1 MTRRLVVIGNGMAA
15 TRLVQRLVERDPARF
30 AITVVGDEPHPAYNR
45 IQLSPLLAG
54 EKTAAQIPLL
64 PAEWYTR
71 HGVCLRSGEAVDEVD
86 IQQRR
91 LRIAETWLPW
101 DELVFATGSR
111 PFIPPLPGIDRPQV
125 MPFRTLADV
134 ERILAIPGPAVV
146 IGGGVLGVEAA
157 AALRRHGG
165 EVTLLHRGSGLMAPL
180 TDAFAADELR
190 QQLEARGIRC
200 VLECRIAAI
209 DADGVR
215 LADGRVFRA
224 ARVVLATG
232 VQPDSRLAAQSGVLC
247 QRGIVVDRQM
257 ASSLPGISAIGE
269 CCEIDGQT
277 WGLVA
282 PCLRQAEVLADRLCG
297 APGEGFVWQDA
308 GTRLKVTGIELFS
321 AGEQQAGEQD
331 DIYTSWDPIDRH
343 YRRLLLRDGRLRGVL
358 LMGDCTAAAA
368 LTARLESDEPATVD
382 WLFDPSSTQPQAAG
396 IMTMTKPVLVLV

>member
-54 EKTAAQIPLL
+54 EK
-64 PAEWYTR
+64 R
-71 HGVCLRSGEAVDEVD
+71 RRRSRCCRRSGIPGTGCACGLA
-86 IQQRR
+86 RR
-91 LRIAETWLPW
+91 SMKSIFSNGGCASRKRLPW

-111 PFIPPLPGIDRPQV
+111 SFIPPLPGIDRPQV
-125 MPFRTLADV
+125 MPFRTTADV

-200 VLECRIAAI
+200 VLECHIAAI

-247 QRGIVVDRQM
+247 QRGSWSTVRW
-257 ASSLPGISAIGE
+257 PPRCRGSAPSAN
-269 CCEIDGQT
+269 
-277 WGLVA
+277 VA
-282 PCLRQAEVLADRLCG
+282 
-297 APGEGFVWQDA
+297 
-308 GTRLKVTGIELFS
+308 K
-321 AGEQQAGEQD
+321 
-331 DIYTSWDPIDRH
+331 
-343 YRRLLLRDGRLRGVL
+343 
-358 LMGDCTAAAA
+358 
-368 LTARLESDEPATVD
+368 LTARHGDWWLPACVRPRC
-382 WLFDPSSTQPQAAG
+382 WRIACAAPPARALSG
-396 IMTMTKPVLVLV
+396 RTPGPA

>member
-1 MTRRLVVIGNGMAA
+1 M
-15 TRLVQRLVERDPARF
+15 
-30 AITVVGDEPHPAYNR
+30 
-45 IQLSPLLAG
+45 
-54 EKTAAQIPLL
+54 
-64 PAEWYTR
+64 
-71 HGVCLRSGEAVDEVD
+71 
-86 IQQRR
+86 
-91 LRIAETWLPW
+91 
-101 DELVFATGSR
+101 
-111 PFIPPLPGIDRPQV
+111 
-125 MPFRTLADV
+125 
-134 ERILAIPGPAVV
+134 
-146 IGGGVLGVEAA
+146 EAA

-247 QRGIVVDRQM
+247 QRGSWSTVRWPPRCRGSAPSANVAKLTARPRGWWLPP
-257 ASSLPGISAIGE
+257 ASG
-269 CCEIDGQT
+269 
-277 WGLVA
+277 
-282 PCLRQAEVLADRLCG
+282 RG
-297 APGEGFVWQDA
+297 AGGSPVRRPGEGFVWQDA

-368 LTARLESDEPATVD
+368 LTAR
-382 WLFDPSSTQPQAAG
+382 
-396 IMTMTKPVLVLV
+396 TKAMSLPPWTGF

>member
-1 MTRRLVVIGNGMAA
+1 MKSIFSNGGCAS
-15 TRLVQRLVERDPARF
+15 RKR
-30 AITVVGDEPHPAYNR
+30 
-45 IQLSPLLAG
+45 
-54 EKTAAQIPLL
+54 
-64 PAEWYTR
+64 
-71 HGVCLRSGEAVDEVD
+71 
-86 IQQRR
+86 
-91 LRIAETWLPW
+91 LPW

-125 MPFRTLADV
+125 MPFRTTADV

-200 VLECRIAAI
+200 VLECSIAAI

-277 WGLVA
+277 SGLVA
-282 PCLRQAEVLADRLCG
+282 PSPASGRGAGGSPVRRPRRGLCLAGRRD
-297 APGEGFVWQDA
+297 PPEGH
-308 GTRLKVTGIELFS
+308 
-321 AGEQQAGEQD
+321 
-331 DIYTSWDPIDRH
+331 RH
-343 YRRLLLRDGRLRGVL
+343 
-358 LMGDCTAAAA
+358 
-368 LTARLESDEPATVD
+368 
-382 WLFDPSSTQPQAAG
+382 
-396 IMTMTKPVLVLV
+396 

>member
-200 VLECRIAAI
+200 VLECSIAAI

-297 APGEGFVWQDA
+297 ATRRGLCLAGRRDPPEGH
-308 GTRLKVTGIELFS
+308 
-321 AGEQQAGEQD
+321 
-331 DIYTSWDPIDRH
+331 RH
-343 YRRLLLRDGRLRGVL
+343 
-358 LMGDCTAAAA
+358 
-368 LTARLESDEPATVD
+368 
-382 WLFDPSSTQPQAAG
+382 
-396 IMTMTKPVLVLV
+396 

>member
-1 MTRRLVVIGNGMAA
+1 M
-15 TRLVQRLVERDPARF
+15 
-30 AITVVGDEPHPAYNR
+30 
-45 IQLSPLLAG
+45 
-54 EKTAAQIPLL
+54 
-64 PAEWYTR
+64 
-71 HGVCLRSGEAVDEVD
+71 
-86 IQQRR
+86 
-91 LRIAETWLPW
+91 
-101 DELVFATGSR
+101 FATGSR

-125 MPFRTLADV
+125 MPFRTSADV

-200 VLECRIAAI
+200 VLACRIAAI

-247 QRGIVVDRQM
+247 QRGSWSTVRW
-257 ASSLPGISAIGE
+257 PPRCRGSAPSANVAKL
-269 CCEIDGQT
+269 T
-277 WGLVA
+277 ARPGLVA
-282 PCLRQAEVLADRLCG
+282 PSPASGRG
-297 APGEGFVWQDA
+297 AGGSPVRRPGEGFVWQDA

-368 LTARLESDEPATVD
+368 LTARPKAMSLPAT
-382 WLFDPSSTQPQAAG
+382 WTGFLTLFNAAAG
-396 IMTMTKPVLVLV
+396 CRNNDDDETCISAGGTWHGRPPFSRTMREPQSASAISNRGVWRRALPRLRPGTPLRVFCRTQRRVAVAGGRGFLY

>member
-1 MTRRLVVIGNGMAA
+1 M
-15 TRLVQRLVERDPARF
+15 
-30 AITVVGDEPHPAYNR
+30 
-45 IQLSPLLAG
+45 
-54 EKTAAQIPLL
+54 
-64 PAEWYTR
+64 
-71 HGVCLRSGEAVDEVD
+71 
-86 IQQRR
+86 
-91 LRIAETWLPW
+91 
-101 DELVFATGSR
+101 
-111 PFIPPLPGIDRPQV
+111 
-125 MPFRTLADV
+125 
-134 ERILAIPGPAVV
+134 
-146 IGGGVLGVEAA
+146 EAA

-277 WGLVA
+277 WGWWLPACVRPRCWRIACAA
-282 PCLRQAEVLADRLCG
+282 PRRGLCLAGRRD
-297 APGEGFVWQDA
+297 PPEGH
-308 GTRLKVTGIELFS
+308 
-321 AGEQQAGEQD
+321 
-331 DIYTSWDPIDRH
+331 RH
-343 YRRLLLRDGRLRGVL
+343 
-358 LMGDCTAAAA
+358 
-368 LTARLESDEPATVD
+368 
-382 WLFDPSSTQPQAAG
+382 
-396 IMTMTKPVLVLV
+396 

>member
-125 MPFRTLADV
+125 MPFRTADV

-200 VLECRIAAI
+200 VLECSIAAI

-247 QRGIVVDRQM
+247 QRGSWSTVRW
-257 ASSLPGISAIGE
+257 PPRCRGSAPSAN
-269 CCEIDGQT
+269 
-277 WGLVA
+277 VA
-282 PCLRQAEVLADRLCG
+282 
-297 APGEGFVWQDA
+297 
-308 GTRLKVTGIELFS
+308 K
-321 AGEQQAGEQD
+321 
-331 DIYTSWDPIDRH
+331 
-343 YRRLLLRDGRLRGVL
+343 
-358 LMGDCTAAAA
+358 
-368 LTARLESDEPATVD
+368 LTARPGAGGSLPASGRGAGGSPVRRPRRG
-382 WLFDPSSTQPQAAG
+382 LCLAGRRDPPEG
-396 IMTMTKPVLVLV
+396 HRH

>member
-1 MTRRLVVIGNGMAA
+1 MKSIFSNGGCAS
-15 TRLVQRLVERDPARF
+15 RKR
-30 AITVVGDEPHPAYNR
+30 
-45 IQLSPLLAG
+45 
-54 EKTAAQIPLL
+54 
-64 PAEWYTR
+64 
-71 HGVCLRSGEAVDEVD
+71 
-86 IQQRR
+86 
-91 LRIAETWLPW
+91 LPW

-125 MPFRTLADV
+125 MPFRTTADV

-200 VLECRIAAI
+200 VLACRIAAI

-247 QRGIVVDRQM
+247 QRGSWSTVRWPPRCRGSAPSANVAKLTAR
-257 ASSLPGISAIGE
+257 PGAGGSY
-269 CCEIDGQT
+269 
-277 WGLVA
+277 
-282 PCLRQAEVLADRLCG
+282 LRQAEVLADRLCG

-368 LTARLESDEPATVD
+368 LTARTEAMSLPPWTG
-382 WLFDPSSTQPQAAG
+382 F
-396 IMTMTKPVLVLV
+396 

>member
-86 IQQRR
+86 IQQRQ

-200 VLECRIAAI
+200 VLECSIAAI

-247 QRGIVVDRQM
+247 QRGSWSTVRW
-257 ASSLPGISAIGE
+257 PPRCRGSAPSAN
-269 CCEIDGQT
+269 
-277 WGLVA
+277 VA
-282 PCLRQAEVLADRLCG
+282 
-297 APGEGFVWQDA
+297 
-308 GTRLKVTGIELFS
+308 K
-321 AGEQQAGEQD
+321 
-331 DIYTSWDPIDRH
+331 
-343 YRRLLLRDGRLRGVL
+343 
-358 LMGDCTAAAA
+358 
-368 LTARLESDEPATVD
+368 LTARPGGWWLPACVRPRC
-382 WLFDPSSTQPQAAG
+382 WRIACAAPRRGLCLAGRRDPPEG
-396 IMTMTKPVLVLV
+396 HRH